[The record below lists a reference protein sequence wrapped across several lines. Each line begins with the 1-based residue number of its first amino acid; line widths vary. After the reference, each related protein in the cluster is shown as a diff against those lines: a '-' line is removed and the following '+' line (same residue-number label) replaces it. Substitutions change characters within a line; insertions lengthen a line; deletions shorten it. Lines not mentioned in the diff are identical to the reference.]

1 MKAKVVKK
9 QTGRVSKVSRSKK
22 VQSANSARTALSS
35 GAVSTTDKEKSSF
48 FDVASR
54 TKEWNDMSHLSI
66 KRFQDDDPSLTAGA
80 KRNRAL
86 TPYVAVAEKDPSG
99 RSKCKL
105 CGSLIPKGKL
115 RLGLM
120 LECHKGYRMLC
131 TLHESCF
138 WKHPESRKLDE
149 FHEIFFRPN
158 VEATKKSQ
166 METELEAWSAKLKTA
181 SDYSVQI

>member
-1 MKAKVVKK
+1 MKAEVVKK
-9 QTGRVSKVSRSKK
+9 QIGRVAKVSRSKK
-22 VQSANSARTALSS
+22 GQSVSS
-35 GAVSTTDKEKSSF
+35 TS
-48 FDVASR
+48 FDVKGR
-54 TKEWNDMSHLSI
+54 EKEWNDMSHLSI

-105 CGSLIPKGKL
+105 CGSLIPKGEL

-120 LECHKGYRMLC
+120 VECHKGYRVLC
-131 TLHESCF
+131 TLHETCF
-138 WKHPESRKLDE
+138 WKHPETPKLE

-166 METELEAWSAKLKTA
+166 METEFEAWSAKLSTA
-181 SDYSVQI
+181 TDSNVES

>member
-1 MKAKVVKK
+1 MKAEVVKK
-9 QTGRVSKVSRSKK
+9 QIGRVAKVSRSKK
-22 VQSANSARTALSS
+22 GQSVSS
-35 GAVSTTDKEKSSF
+35 TSF
-48 FDVASR
+48 FDVAGR

-80 KRNRAL
+80 KRNRAQ

-99 RSKCKL
+99 RSKCKH
-105 CGSLIPKGKL
+105 CGSLIPKGEL

-120 LECHKGYRMLC
+120 MECHKGYRVLC

-138 WKHPESRKLDE
+138 WDHPETKKLA

-166 METELEAWSAKLKTA
+166 MEIEFEAWFAKVKTE
-181 SDYSVQI
+181 SD